1 MTGDDDDDDQ
11 VGAQYRTEIPITEE
25 EKAVHNAAKDRERSR
40 LERRLAELNSND
52 DQGDQVD
59 PLKMLE
65 VRAAADRFLAHAYPK
80 ESDRPRAVFPWP
92 GGDVAEREAHARPL
106 PDGALLPEQDGYK
119 PKPWERLHRKVGP
132 MHADEV
138 SVLVA
143 PTKAGKTGWALAI
156 AESAARHGAPVLYL
170 SAELGQEELIARLL
184 AMRARGDDRGE
195 DRVDDRGDDR
205 EPGVSWSA
213 VKEGRAPEQDAR
225 DACDNLCAACPSIYL
240 WAAKMHERNVDS
252 IRAMVLRVVAATDR
266 APLVVIDYLQRLVP
280 GEDLRPEVRKLS
292 GVLRE
297 ISRPGSVNAEWP
309 GCSALVLS
317 STARSNLDKLGSVAK
332 LNQAHA
338 NGEPLESLGKESG
351 EIETDATRIF
361 VLATDPKDTGD
372 GARDGLIVLAA
383 SRIGGEAR
391 FPFRF
396 YGSSGRWVEANPL
409 DAEAILKKM
418 PEKKG
423 STKPHA
429 GGGRRGDP

>member
-1 MTGDDDDDDQ
+1 MTGDDDDDL

-25 EKAVHNAAKDRERSR
+25 ERAAAARNAR
-40 LERRLAELNSND
+40 LKEYAEELSK
-52 DQGDQVD
+52 D
-59 PLKMLE
+59 PLKVLE

-92 GGDVAEREAHARPL
+92 GGDVAEREAHAQPL
-106 PDGALLPEQDGYK
+106 LDGALRPEQDGYK

-184 AMRARGDDRGE
+184 AMRAQGGSF
-195 DRVDDRGDDR
+195 G
-205 EPGVSWSA
+205 PGVSWSA

-225 DACDNLCAACPSIYL
+225 DACDDLCAACPSIFL
-240 WAAKMHERNVDS
+240 WAARMHERNAAS
-252 IRAMVLRVVAATDR
+252 IRAMVLRVVAATKR

-297 ISRPGSVNAEWP
+297 LSRPRSINAEWP

-317 STARSNLDKLGSVAK
+317 STARSNLEKLGSVAK

-338 NGEPLESLGKESG
+338 NGEQLESLGKESG
-351 EIETDATRIF
+351 EIETDASRIF
-361 VLATDPKDTGD
+361 VLATDPQDIGD

-383 SRIGGEAR
+383 SRTGGEAR
-391 FPFRF
+391 YPFRF
-396 YGSSGRWVEANPL
+396 YGSSGRWVEA
-409 DAEAILKKM
+409 DRREAEAILKKR
-418 PEKKG
+418 PEKKKG
-423 STKPHA
+423 SSRPKGHE
-429 GGGRRGDP
+429 GGF